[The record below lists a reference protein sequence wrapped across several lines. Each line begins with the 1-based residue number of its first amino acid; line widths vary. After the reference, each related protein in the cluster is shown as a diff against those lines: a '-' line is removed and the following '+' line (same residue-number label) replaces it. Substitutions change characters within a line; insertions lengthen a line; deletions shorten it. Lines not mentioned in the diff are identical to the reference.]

1 MLRYAWWVL
10 VVTHELSWSCYNSL
24 KKKQVCFRCEDLGYH
39 WLRPQAMTRVK
50 ITVCYVFF
58 RRNKDRN
65 WLILWMSFQL
75 KDLETVSFQL
85 LLTNI
90 RSQPFIPGRGGLGM
104 TLHGNFIGWGKQC
117 NQWPP
122 QILEGLFIAEYC
134 LALEQDR

>member
-1 MLRYAWWVL
+1 MHDGFLLLHMNFPEVATIRSKRNKFA
-10 VVTHELSWSCYNSL
+10 
-24 KKKQVCFRCEDLGYH
+24 LG
-39 WLRPQAMTRVK
+39 VK
-50 ITVCYVFF
+50 ILDTIDSDLKPWQGLKLQCVMFFF

-65 WLILWMSFQL
+65 WLILWMNFQL